1 MESGGSVGS
10 FAGAAKLNVAAS
22 ASAILVCFMVCAPVS
37 CMMAPNFRDKKEILP
52 RMLMHTK
59 PYLRWLLLSYATIRI
74 VLFATSFH
82 AAAQWANYPAAGTQ
96 QAQ

>member
-22 ASAILVCFMVCAPVS
+22 ASAIQVCFMVCAPLS
-37 CMMAPNFRDKKEILP
+37 CIMAPNFRDKKEILP

-59 PYLRWLLLSYATIRI
+59 PYLRWLLLSYATAF
-74 VLFATSFH
+74 LASFV
-82 AAAQWANYPAAGTQ
+82 PLV
-96 QAQ
+96 